1 MSRLWTGHRDID
13 LVCEIIFRKLQM
25 YFSIFIFRF
34 SKLNLVGII
43 IDRFRYQILLIIHK
57 KWPNIHF
64 CTIFWQWTI
73 YEIYNRPKL
82 GMFAPTSSPASLGR
96 RRPCRP
102 GFPNPVFSSW
112 DPWFLSQMF
121 AHQARRPWTKTR
133 KSATTIR
140 RDSKIRDD
148 EDVDVLRSSGWEAL
162 HQARI

>member
-82 GMFAPTSSPASLGR
+82 GLFAPKL
-96 RRPCRP
+96 
-102 GFPNPVFSSW
+102 SW
-112 DPWFLSQMF
+112 NFTWLDWFRHWFWNWFWYWNRLQLVQRLIM
-121 AHQARRPWTKTR
+121 RLILRL
-133 KSATTIR
+133 IR
-140 RDSKIRDD
+140 GLVIILVLKLALKI
-148 EDVDVLRSSGWEAL
+148 VLEQVL
-162 HQARI
+162 VLVL